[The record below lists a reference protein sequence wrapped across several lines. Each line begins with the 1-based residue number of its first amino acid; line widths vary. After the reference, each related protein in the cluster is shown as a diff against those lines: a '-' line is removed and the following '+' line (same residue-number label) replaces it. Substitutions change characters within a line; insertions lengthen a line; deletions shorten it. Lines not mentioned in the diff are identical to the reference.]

1 MADYLPEDVIVR
13 ILERLP
19 IKSLIRFTCV
29 SKHWRFIILSDPE
42 FAKTQFQIASQ
53 HQTPRHRLLIST
65 ACVSEFNSLDLDAP
79 PSPSPLGYNSSVRCP
94 FTQPGGRHVIL
105 LCSCNGLIL
114 ATLHKEENMYIW
126 NPSTQ
131 FFKKLPDPADR
142 PANTRLFGCGFG
154 YLSATDDYK
163 VVADFRVSS
172 VDEVKGKEMHIFSSK
187 ANIWKR
193 TEAPPLFD
201 YEFEYEGTLSNEAL
215 HWLDELGIVAFD
227 LAKEEFQ
234 RMPLPIQD
242 GEVQSLGAFG
252 DCLCAFDC
260 AKLDT
265 AGSIDL
271 WVMKKYGVADSWT
284 KLFNLKVSDQPDQ
297 PENIMCCLPVS
308 VMETSTFMQKVTKP
322 FGGKQKFLNLIRIG
336 HTKQKPEMHELINK
350 SEYKEMVE
358 YEETLLCLAA
368 PKIEGRQ
375 GQVCG
380 PNEVDAS

>member
-13 ILERLP
+13 ILKRLQ

-29 SKHWRFIILSDPE
+29 SKRWRSIILADPE

-65 ACVSEFNSLDLDAP
+65 ACESECNSLDLDAP
-79 PSPSPLGYNSSVRCP
+79 RSPLGYNSSVRCP
-94 FTQPGGRHVIL
+94 FTQPGGRHVAL

-114 ATLHKEENMYIW
+114 ATLYKEEHSMYIW

-142 PANTRLFGCGFG
+142 PAKTRLFGCGFG

-201 YEFEYEGTLSNEAL
+201 YKFEYEGTLSNEAL
-215 HWLDELGIVAFD
+215 HWLDELGIFAFD

-234 RMPLPIQD
+234 KMPLPIQD
-242 GEVQSLGAFG
+242 GKVKYLGAFG

-260 AKLDT
+260 AEFYT

-284 KLFNLKVSDQPDQ
+284 KLFNLKVSDQPED
-297 PENIMCCLPVS
+297 IICCFPVS
-308 VMETSTFMQKVTKP
+308 VMETRTFLRIGTVP
-322 FGGKQKFLNLIRIG
+322 RDGEREFFDLVRIG
-336 HTKQKPEMHELINK
+336 HTKQKPEMHLLSRNTDLLH
-350 SEYKEMVE
+350 MFE
-358 YEETLLCLAA
+358 YEETLLCLAS
-368 PKIEGRQ
+368 P
-375 GQVCG
+375 
-380 PNEVDAS
+380 